1 VREGDAVVTERHT
14 VFEIVDDPPQR
25 CADRLAAAA
34 NAGGHIALTGGSAR
48 AAYEKLAAMDVNWR
62 GVSLWWGD
70 ERCVPPDD
78 ERSNYGMAKAALL
91 DRIQGEGPTVHRIEG
106 EREEPRAAAD
116 AYEDELRDVFGAG
129 VPQLDLIL
137 LGLGPDAHAASLFP
151 GQVALEVRDRLVVAV
166 DEPGLAPWVARV
178 TMTLPVFNAGR
189 DVVFLVAGAEKADA
203 VDRAFVRPPGP
214 AAPGSL
220 IAPETARLT
229 VILDEAAAAR
239 IPAQAREGG

>member
-1 VREGDAVVTERHT
+1 VTDRHPA
-14 VFEIVDDPPQR
+14 FEIVDDPPQR
-25 CADRLAAAA
+25 CAERLADAA
-34 NAGGHIALTGGSAR
+34 NAGGHIALTGGSTPR
-48 AAYEKLAAMDVNWR
+48 VAYERLAAMEVNWP

-78 ERSNYGMAKAALL
+78 ERSNYGLAKAALL

-116 AYEDELRDVFGAG
+116 AYEDELRDVFGTG

-137 LGLGPDAHAASLFP
+137 LGLGPDAHVASLFP
-151 GQVALEVRDRLVVAV
+151 GQVALEVRDRLAVAV
-166 DEPGLAPWVARV
+166 EEPGLAPWVARV
-178 TMTLPVFNAGR
+178 SLTLPVFNAGR

-220 IAPETARLT
+220 IAPESGRLT

-239 IPAQAREGG
+239 IPAGAREGG